1 MSGTRTGVAADS
13 ATTLRQVAYERF
25 LDGLFSRIIQP
36 GSFVSQRELSE
47 LLSVPIGPV
56 REAVKRLEAEGLVK
70 VFAQRGVQVRQI
82 DYDLIRE
89 TFGLRVVLEVAALEV
104 FTTNASDAEITALI
118 TRTETVAAKLAGSDP
133 TPELL
138 AEVRRTD
145 RLMHDRLIAAM
156 DNSIVADTYDRNFR
170 KIRLSRLNG
179 RHLPERSAEIMK
191 EHLEVL
197 YAVRARD
204 YDAARAALMRHLN
217 TSHMRALGLGV
228 PEGSIE

>member
-25 LDGLFSRIIQP
+25 LDGLFSRVIQP

-118 TRTETVAAKLAGSDP
+118 TRTETVAATLAGSDP

-156 DNSIVADTYDRNFR
+156 DNSIVADTYDRNFQ

>member
-1 MSGTRTGVAADS
+1 MRGTRTGIAADS

-25 LDGLFSRIIQP
+25 VDGLFNRVIQP

-47 LLSVPIGPV
+47 LLSVPVGPV
-56 REAVKRLEAEGLVK
+56 REAIKRLEAEGLVT

-89 TFGLRVVLEVAALEV
+89 TFGLRVVLEVAALET
-104 FTTNASDAEITALI
+104 FSANASDGEITDLI
-118 TRTETVAAKLAGSDP
+118 TQTETVAAKLAGSDP

-138 AEVRRTD
+138 AEVQRTD

-156 DNSIVADTYDRNFR
+156 DNSVITDTYNRNFQ

-179 RHLPERSAEIMK
+179 RHLPGRSAEIMK
-191 EHLEVL
+191 EHLDVL
-197 YAVRARD
+197 HAARARN
-204 YDAARAALMRHLN
+204 YDAARAALVRHLN
-217 TSHMRALGLGV
+217 TSHMRALGLGL
-228 PEGSIE
+228 PEGGIE